1 MLSKDVRDCVLFHFD
16 SDNSR
21 YFSFVSV
28 HDRVMEAGALHLLG
42 GDKRD
47 VLLQQ
52 RVRGPGGLRLGHL
65 RLRLRGVLPGDGDL
79 RGLHL
84 GERDLLPEHGLPLH
98 LQQVRTRGR
107 RRSIDSIRL
116 IADITIFQCELLQT
130 DDQ

>member
-98 LQQVRTRGR
+98 LQQVRSRGTEEINR
-107 RRSIDSIRL
+107 EHP
-116 IADITIFQCELLQT
+116 AYC
-130 DDQ
+130 